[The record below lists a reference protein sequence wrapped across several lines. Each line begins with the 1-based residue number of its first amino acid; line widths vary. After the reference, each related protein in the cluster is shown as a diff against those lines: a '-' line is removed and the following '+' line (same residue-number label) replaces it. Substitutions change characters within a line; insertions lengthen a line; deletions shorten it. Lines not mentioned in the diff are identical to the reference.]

1 MNDFSLDY
9 ENAALREIAVHWR
22 AYNSMLFGQSLKIP
36 IFQLHKGESRLGYW
50 SRHERIISISKDIL
64 MSQPWNKILAVL
76 QHEMAHQ
83 FIDEVMQC
91 PDSQPHGALFKS
103 ICKKFGI
110 EQKDENE
117 LSNPNEKESFILEK
131 IRKLLSLAQSD
142 NVNESET
149 AMKLANQLMLKW
161 NVQHTDENETRNFKY
176 LQLGTVGQVPL
187 LKKMISQILSDF
199 FFVETIWVGSY
210 DVKKNKR
217 GRVLEICGRAENL
230 EIASY
235 VYDYLN
241 TIAQIQWNTYKKSHT
256 GANKNNYQYG
266 LMLGFLEKLLLQ
278 NNENKNEKAL
288 IWCGDPL
295 LDEYFR
301 KRHPRIK
308 KMNSSSI
315 QKHEESLRDGK
326 KDGKKLVI
334 SKGIKKS
341 SSKVKGLLPG

>member
-1 MNDFSLDY
+1 MEDFNLEY
-9 ENAALREIAVHWR
+9 ENAALREIALHWR
-22 AYNSMLFGQSLKIP
+22 AYNAMLFANSLKIP
-36 IFQLHKGESRLGYW
+36 IFQLHKGKSRLGFW
-50 SRHERIISISKDIL
+50 ARQERVISISKDIL
-64 MSQPWNKILAVL
+64 KAQPWNKILAVL

-91 PDSQPHGALFKS
+91 PESQPHGALFKS

-117 LSNPNEKESFILEK
+117 ISHPNEKETLILEK

-161 NVQHTDENETRNFKY
+161 NIQHSDENENRNFKY
-176 LQLGTVGQVPL
+176 LQLGSVGQVPL

-210 DVKKNKR
+210 DVHKMKK
-217 GRVLEICGRAENL
+217 GRVLEICGRTENL

-241 TIAQIQWNTYKKSHT
+241 TIARVQWENYKKTHK
-256 GANKNNYQYG
+256 GASKNNYQYG
-266 LMLGFLEKLLLQ
+266 LMLGFLEKLQLQ
-278 NNENKNEKAL
+278 NNENTTEKAL
-288 IWCGDPL
+288 VWSGDPL

-301 KRHPRIK
+301 KRHPRIR
-308 KMNSSSI
+308 KMNSSSM
-315 QKHEESLRDGK
+315 QKHEKSLRDGK
-326 KDGKKLVI
+326 KDGKNLVI
-334 SKGIKKS
+334 SKGIKNTS
-341 SSKVKGLLPG
+341 NKVKGLLFG